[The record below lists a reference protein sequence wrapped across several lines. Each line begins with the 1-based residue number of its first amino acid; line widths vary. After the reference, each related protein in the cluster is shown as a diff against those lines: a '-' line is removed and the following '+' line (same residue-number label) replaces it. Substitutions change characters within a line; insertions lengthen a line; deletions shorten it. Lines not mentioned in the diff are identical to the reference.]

1 MGTTV
6 ELEVTATDRTYTGQG
21 VARLARDAQEAL
33 GVLSGDLVAI
43 TGETTAVARVWPAME
58 DAADRTIAIDADT
71 QVNAGVTAG
80 ETVLVTA
87 TEAAVATNIVIQPPG
102 DVRFADTGRAAMLLG
117 RLLEER
123 PVSMGDEIHLK
134 RVSDRPFTVIATE
147 PSDAV
152 VITDTTTIEV
162 DSPSATGPIGTGGGV
177 GYDAI
182 GGLDR
187 ELAAVREL
195 VELPL
200 RDPAMFDELGI
211 DPPAGVLLHGP
222 PGTGKTLIARAVA
235 YEADATFIHINGPEI
250 VSKYKGESEQQLRE
264 RFETAARQS
273 PTVLFF
279 DEIDSIASSRDGG
292 GDLENRLV
300 GQLLALMDG
309 LVERGEVV
317 VLAAT
322 NRIDAV
328 DPALRRGGRFDREI
342 EIGAPNAQGRR
353 EILEVHTREMPLAP
367 DVDLDAIAAETHGFV
382 GADLQSLTTEAA
394 MTALRRGIDANRAVA
409 PTVSAADFA
418 TARAQVDPSAMRA
431 YVAEQPTVTFADV
444 GGYKSIKE
452 RLTEVITW
460 PLQARALFET
470 AGVGPPSGVL
480 LYGPAGTGKT
490 LLARAAAGESG
501 VNFIPIAGPEL
512 LDRYVGASEEAVRAV
527 FTKARQT
534 APTII
539 FFDELDALV
548 TDGGSSG
555 VATRVRAQLMT
566 ELDRIS
572 DHPGL
577 VVIGATNRRD
587 ALDAA
592 LLRPG
597 RFELQ
602 QHVGRPT
609 QPERE
614 DILQVLTREMP
625 LAADVDLAAI
635 AAATPELTGADLQ
648 ARLRRAAL
656 AAVEVLIEAH
666 GIAAAVD
673 HRADLVVTNEQLLDA
688 CRSDRVEEG

>member
-33 GVLSGDLVAI
+33 GVLSGDLVSI

-71 QVNAGVTAG
+71 QVNAGVTVG
-80 ETVLVTA
+80 ETVMVTA
-87 TEAAVATNIVIQPPG
+87 TEAAVATNVVIQPPG
-102 DVRFADTGRAAMLLG
+102 DVRFADTDRAATLLG

-123 PVSMGDEIHLK
+123 PVSVGDEIHLK
-134 RVSDRPFTVIATE
+134 RVSDRPFTITATE
-147 PSDAV
+147 PSEAV
-152 VITDTTTIEV
+152 VITDATTVDV

-177 GYDAI
+177 GYDAV

-200 RDPAMFDELGI
+200 RDPSMFDELGI

-235 YEADATFIHINGPEI
+235 HEADATFIHINGPEI
-250 VSKYKGESEQQLRE
+250 ISKYKGESEQQLRE
-264 RFETAARQS
+264 RFETAARQA

-353 EILEVHTREMPLAP
+353 EILEVHTREMPLAS

-394 MTALRRGIDANRAVA
+394 MTALRRGLDANSAAA
-409 PTVSAADFA
+409 PTVSAEDFA
-418 TARAQVDPSAMRA
+418 AARGQVDPSAMRA

-444 GGYKSIKE
+444 GGYTATKQ

-460 PLQARALFET
+460 PLQAGALFET

-480 LYGPAGTGKT
+480 LYGPPGTGKT

-555 VATRVRAQLMT
+555 VANRVRAQLMT

-587 ALDAA
+587 ALDPA

-609 QPERE
+609 QAERE
-614 DILQVLTREMP
+614 EILQVLTRGMP
-625 LAADVDLAAI
+625 LADDVDLAVI
-635 AAATPELTGADLQ
+635 AASTTEMTGADLQ

-656 AAVEVLIEAH
+656 TAVEVLIDAH
-666 GIAAAVD
+666 GISAAVEY
-673 HRADLVVTNEQLLDA
+673 RSDLVITHEQLLDA
-688 CRSDRVEEG
+688 CRSDGVEEG

>member
-1 MGTTV
+1 MR
-6 ELEVTATDRTYTGQG
+6 E
-21 VARLARDAQEAL
+21 
-33 GVLSGDLVAI
+33 
-43 TGETTAVARVWPAME
+43 
-58 DAADRTIAIDADT
+58 
-71 QVNAGVTAG
+71 
-80 ETVLVTA
+80 
-87 TEAAVATNIVIQPPG
+87 
-102 DVRFADTGRAAMLLG
+102 
-117 RLLEER
+117 
-123 PVSMGDEIHLK
+123 
-134 RVSDRPFTVIATE
+134 
-147 PSDAV
+147 
-152 VITDTTTIEV
+152 
-162 DSPSATGPIGTGGGV
+162 
-177 GYDAI
+177 
-182 GGLDR
+182 GL
-187 ELAAVREL
+187 
-195 VELPL
+195 
-200 RDPAMFDELGI
+200 
-211 DPPAGVLLHGP
+211 
-222 PGTGKTLIARAVA
+222 
-235 YEADATFIHINGPEI
+235 
-250 VSKYKGESEQQLRE
+250 
-264 RFETAARQS
+264 ETAARQA
-273 PTVLFF
+273 PAVPCFE
-279 DEIDSIASSRDGG
+279 EIDSIASSRAGG
-292 GDLENRLV
+292 GVVENRLV

-444 GGYKSIKE
+444 GGYKSIKQ

-460 PLQARALFET
+460 PLQARPLFET

-688 CRSDRVEEG
+688 CRSDGVEEG